1 MNYAQTGESMANF
14 KSLFCLMLMLLPSGL
29 SAQQSEAIY
38 YKGAKMNIAVKTAVL
53 EARTGEDTG
62 RLNVAFEVSSTAS
75 KPWIVIGPAIQIV
88 GVRIADSKQSLDAG
102 KFLVDQSHLPS
113 FKNEALT
120 KGLTFRSE
128 GVQILRPGELFRRKI
143 DYQIF
148 MPESLRRSASKDV
161 WFELDVSFFPMN
173 TMPAEGLAL
182 QDAWADR
189 GRLFLETLSTVP
201 TKMQILRSGE
211 RR

>member
-1 MNYAQTGESMANF
+1 MANC
-14 KSLFCLMLMLLPSGL
+14 KSLFCLMLILLPSGL
-29 SAQQSEAIY
+29 IAQKQSEAIY
-38 YKGAKMNIAVKTAVL
+38 YKSAKMNIAVKNAVL
-53 EARTGEDTG
+53 EVRTGEDTG
-62 RLNVAFEVSSTAS
+62 RLNVAFEVSSTTS

-88 GVRIADSKQSLDAG
+88 GVRIADSKQSLDVQ

-120 KGLTFRSE
+120 RGLTFRSE

-148 MPESLRRSASKDV
+148 MPDSLRRSASKDV